1 MDYFLVLAG
10 LVGLFFGGDWLVKG
24 AVGLAA
30 RLGLSA
36 FLISLT
42 IVGFGTSL
50 PELLVSVRAALD
62 GAPGLALGN
71 VIGSNIANIGLIL
84 GLAALIMPMR
94 AGAGNTR
101 DVLVML
107 GAAVLLG
114 PVLWL
119 GQISALAGGLMALGL
134 CGYLGLTYY
143 LDKGEAAP
151 EAPELA
157 EAGLDTGLWKLGL
170 LLTGGLLLLVVG
182 AELLVRG
189 AVAIAEDF
197 RVSDAVIGLT
207 VVAVGTSLPELATSL
222 TAALKGKA
230 DIAVGNVVGSNIFNI
245 LGILGITALVAPVPV
260 AARFLSVDLWVLLA
274 ASMALTAL
282 LLLRGGFGRL
292 SGAVFLT
299 GYASYT
305 LAMY

>member
-1 MDYFLVLAG
+1 VEYFLVLAG
-10 LVGLFFGGDWLVKG
+10 LVGLFFGGDWLVRG

-50 PELLVSVRAALD
+50 PELLVSVRAAMD

-94 AGAGNTR
+94 AGAGNRR
-101 DVLVML
+101 DILVML
-107 GAAVLLG
+107 SVALLLG
-114 PVLWL
+114 PVLWQ
-119 GQISALAGGLMALGL
+119 GQIGMLTGALMALAL

-143 LDKGEAAP
+143 LDGGSDAATPDAP
-151 EAPELA
+151 EPAMA
-157 EAGLDTGLWKLGL
+157 LWRLGL
-170 LLTGGLLLLVVG
+170 LLVGGLALLVAG
-182 AELLVRG
+182 AEMLVRG
-189 AVAIAEDF
+189 AVVIAEDF

-230 DIAVGNVVGSNIFNI
+230 DIAIGNVVGSNIFNI
-245 LGILGITALVAPVPV
+245 LGILGVTALVTPVPV

-274 ASMALTAL
+274 ASGALAAL
-282 LLLRGGFGRL
+282 LLLRGGLGRL

-299 GYASYT
+299 GYAGYT

>member
-1 MDYFLVLAG
+1 MEYFLVLAG
-10 LVGLFFGGDWLVKG
+10 LVGLFFGGDWLVRG

-50 PELLVSVRAALD
+50 PELLVSVRAAMD

-94 AGAGNTR
+94 AGAGNRR
-101 DVLVML
+101 DILVML
-107 GAAVLLG
+107 SVTLLLG
-114 PVLWL
+114 PVLWQ
-119 GQISALAGGLMALGL
+119 GQIGMLTGALMALAL

-143 LDKGEAAP
+143 LDGGSDAATPDAP
-151 EAPELA
+151 EPAMA
-157 EAGLDTGLWKLGL
+157 LWRLGL
-170 LLTGGLLLLVVG
+170 LLAGGLALLVAG
-182 AELLVRG
+182 AEMLVRG
-189 AVAIAEDF
+189 AVVIAEDF

-230 DIAVGNVVGSNIFNI
+230 DIAIGNVVGSNIFNI
-245 LGILGITALVAPVPV
+245 LGILGVTALVTPVPV
-260 AARFLSVDLWVLLA
+260 G
-274 ASMALTAL
+274 AL
-282 LLLRGGFGRL
+282 LER
-292 SGAVFLT
+292 
-299 GYASYT
+299 
-305 LAMY
+305 